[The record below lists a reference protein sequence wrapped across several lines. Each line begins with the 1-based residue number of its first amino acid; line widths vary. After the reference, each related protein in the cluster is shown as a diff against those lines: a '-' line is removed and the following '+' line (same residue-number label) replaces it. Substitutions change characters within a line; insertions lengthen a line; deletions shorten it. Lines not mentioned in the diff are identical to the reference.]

1 MALEADI
8 ARFLGVDKCIIY
20 SQGFSTIS
28 SVIPAFSKRGDII
41 VADRGVNF
49 AIQKGL
55 QISRSTVKWF
65 DHNNMASLE
74 AALQSVVRDDK
85 RRKGPLTRRFIV
97 TEGIFEGD
105 GAKTNLA
112 KIVELK
118 RKYKFRLF
126 LDESMSF
133 GTVGATGRGMTELC
147 EVPPSEVDMIVG
159 SMANTLGS
167 SGGFCAGTEEVVFH
181 QRINGMSF
189 VYSAAM
195 PAMLAVASSTAI
207 QHLISTPSIM
217 STLQDNVRILRNV
230 LDHVESV
237 WIPSDPISP
246 LIHIQI
252 RSKLERHPDTP
263 IEKFEKGRHVLGVGD
278 VSVNLAEGQPQ
289 KLPAVVTTSSADA
302 NPNPPSPALSSSSAA
317 TVKANG
323 SGSSSSKKRGSGGA
337 GSSAYAPSNAFQP
350 HDLSVAE
357 QTRLLQAIVD
367 DALEH
372 GVFIVRAKRLP
383 SINPKVLESGP
394 ESRPSIRIAVNAGH
408 NKKEVEKAANVLKA
422 SIVRLIGKR
431 R

>member
-1 MALEADI
+1 
-8 ARFLGVDKCIIY
+8 
-20 SQGFSTIS
+20 
-28 SVIPAFSKRGDII
+28 
-41 VADRGVNF
+41 
-49 AIQKGL
+49 
-55 QISRSTVKWF
+55 
-65 DHNNMASLE
+65 
-74 AALQSVVRDDK
+74 
-85 RRKGPLTRRFIV
+85 
-97 TEGIFEGD
+97 
-105 GAKTNLA
+105 
-112 KIVELK
+112 
-118 RKYKFRLF
+118 
-126 LDESMSF
+126 
-133 GTVGATGRGMTELC
+133 
-147 EVPPSEVDMIVG
+147 
-159 SMANTLGS
+159 
-167 SGGFCAGTEEVVFH
+167 
-181 QRINGMSF
+181 MSF

-394 ESRPSIRIAVNAGH
+394 ESRPSIRLAVNAGH